1 MTDTMTSME
10 LRLADFLSPNQLLE
24 GDIIKVGEDFFTID
38 TITETK
44 TGVDLVVL
52 NDFDEQ
58 VEVSLS
64 DDETVELYVFVDDYE

>member
-24 GDIIKVGEDFFTID
+24 GDIIKLEEDFFTID
-38 TITETK
+38 SIKETS

-52 NDFDEQ
+52 NDFDEK
-58 VEVSLS
+58 VEVSLL
-64 DDETVELYVFVDDYE
+64 DDETVELYVFVDE

>member
-24 GDIIKVGEDFFTID
+24 GDIIKLEEDFFTID
-38 TITETK
+38 SIKETN

-52 NDFDEQ
+52 NDFDEK
-58 VEVSLS
+58 VEVSLL
-64 DDETVELYVFVDDYE
+64 DDETVELYVFVDD